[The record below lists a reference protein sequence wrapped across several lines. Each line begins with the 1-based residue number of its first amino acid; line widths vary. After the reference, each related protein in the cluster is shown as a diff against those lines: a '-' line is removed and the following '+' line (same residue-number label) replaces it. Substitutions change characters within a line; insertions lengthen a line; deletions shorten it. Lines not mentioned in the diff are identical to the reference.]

1 MVDCP
6 NCHAPMT
13 AKAEDAFGAI
23 PRPLEVDC
31 CPACGLFWFD
41 DAGSIRLMPKA
52 VLELFQLIGKAGA
65 AKNTL
70 ASSMR
75 CPRCRGPL
83 SFTHD
88 LQRNT
93 RFTYWRCPADHGQL
107 FTFSQFLAEKN
118 FVRALSPG
126 ELDKLRRNVRQIS
139 CSQCG
144 APIDL
149 STDSACRHCGAPV
162 SIIDSDGVAK
172 ALQDLA
178 TGRSA
183 SGTPQDSTSAAIN
196 EAQIDALFDLER
208 MRRQEGDDDLVAI
221 GATAIGALI
230 GGWLLSR
237 AQD

>member
-1 MVDCP
+1 MIDCP

-13 AKAEDAFGAI
+13 AKAEDAFAAI

-31 CPACGLFWFD
+31 CSACGLFWFD

-52 VLELFQLIGKAGA
+52 VLNLFQLIGQAGS
-65 AKNTL
+65 AKNAL
-70 ASSMR
+70 GSAMR
-75 CPRCRGPL
+75 CPRCSGPL
-83 SFTHD
+83 AFTHD
-88 LQRNT
+88 MQRNT

-118 FVRALSPG
+118 FVRPLSAA
-126 ELDKLRRNVRQIS
+126 ELDKLRRNVRQIT

-149 STDSACRHCGAPV
+149 SSDSACRHCGAAV

-178 TGRSA
+178 SGRTV
-183 SGTPQDSTSAAIN
+183 SGAPQDSTRAAISD
-196 EAQIDALFDLER
+196 AQIDALFDVER
-208 MRRQEGDDDLVAI
+208 MRKQEGSDDLVAI
-221 GATAIGALI
+221 GASAIGALI

-237 AQD
+237 VQD